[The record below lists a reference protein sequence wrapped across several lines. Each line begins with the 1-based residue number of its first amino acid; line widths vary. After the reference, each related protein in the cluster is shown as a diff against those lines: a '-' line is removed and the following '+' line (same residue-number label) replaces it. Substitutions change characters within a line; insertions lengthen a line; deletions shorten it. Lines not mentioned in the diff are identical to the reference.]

1 MRTKPQS
8 SWCGRLWFWIQLH
21 WLPMS
26 ASKLCRMSA
35 VSGVK
40 WCVWYRSKLWGGL
53 FWTNLDSRWEVLL
66 SASVSVSQVFL
77 RHCIN
82 WLHLKE
88 RSIENWIFFFTHS
101 WLESWFGKD
110 CSFLLL
116 GGTAAAWIHTVT
128 IDSSGHPES
137 QWEKKKKHQDIHRNT
152 ITHFSICSKQL
163 LFCQNRCLRDDVSWN
178 LVADVWVGAGL
189 EAICCGETNKLEHN
203 AAVV

>member
-116 GGTAAAWIHTVT
+116 GGQLLLGFTQLQSIPVVT
-128 IDSSGHPES
+128 LSHSG
-137 QWEKKKKHQDIHRNT
+137 KKKKNIKT
-152 ITHFSICSKQL
+152 SIETPSPTSPYVPNNCC
-163 LFCQNRCLRDDVSWN
+163 FVRTDV
-178 LVADVWVGAGL
+178 
-189 EAICCGETNKLEHN
+189 
-203 AAVV
+203 